1 MSIVAV
7 DQGTTSTKALLI
19 EDDGSSRLL
28 GSFKHEQILPRP
40 GWVEHNATELLANV
54 REAIAIG
61 VAAGARSVALDNQG
75 ETVVAWDKA
84 DGTPLCNA
92 IVWQDQRTQDAIDA
106 LRAAGNEEEITALSG
121 LPLDAYFSASKL
133 RWILD
138 NMPRAR
144 ELVRNGRLGLGTSD
158 SYFLHQ
164 LTGRYVSDLT
174 TAARTSL
181 MNLDTC
187 SWDERLCALFDV
199 PLELLP
205 EIVECDQPVG
215 ELAVGNCTIALDAAI
230 VDQVASL
237 YGHGCRAPGDLK
249 VTFGTGAFALM
260 ISNGRPSVPGTVGT
274 VGWGG
279 PSHRTY
285 AVDGGVYTAGAAIE
299 WLGRIGLLDDVAELD
314 SLPPGTAVDKGL
326 CFVPALAGLA
336 CPHWDRTASGLW
348 IGLDNATGREDL
360 IKAVLEGVAFRM
372 AEVLDALAASS
383 EPQGLLSVDG
393 GLTRSRYFMQFFA
406 TVAGRPIVVP
416 DNPDLTAYGAGLLA
430 ARGRIPANLGSLATV
445 EPQTR
450 DVGAGRERFTAARL
464 RSSNWRLNETVT

>member
-1 MSIVAV
+1 MSVVAV
-7 DQGTTSTKALLI
+7 DQGTTATKALLI

-28 GSFKHEQILPRP
+28 GSFKHEQILPRT
-40 GWVEHNATELLANV
+40 GWVEHNPVELLANV
-54 REAIAIG
+54 REAIALG
-61 VAAGARSVALDNQG
+61 VAAGATSVALDNQG
-75 ETVVAWDKA
+75 ETVVAWDKS

-92 IVWQDQRTQDAIDA
+92 IVWQDQRTQDAVDR
-106 LRAAGNEEEITALSG
+106 LRSDGHEAEVTARSG

-138 NMPRAR
+138 NVPRAR
-144 ELVRNGRLGLGTSD
+144 ELARSGRLGLGTSD
-158 SYFLHQ
+158 SYFIHQ
-164 LTGRYVSDLT
+164 LTGRYVTDVT

-187 SWDERLCALFDV
+187 AWDERLGALFGV
-199 PLELLP
+199 PLDLLP

-215 ELAVGNCTIALDAAI
+215 ELSVGSRTVTLDAAI

-237 YGHGCRAPGDLK
+237 YGHGCRNPGDLK
-249 VTFGTGAFALM
+249 ATFGTGAFALM
-260 ISNGRPSVPGTVGT
+260 ISNGRPSVPGTVST

-279 PSHRTY
+279 AGHRTY
-285 AVDGGVYTAGAAIE
+285 AVDGGVYTAGAAVE
-299 WLGRIGLLDDVAELD
+299 WLMRIGLLSDVAELD
-314 SLPPGTAVDKGL
+314 ALPPGPAIDKGL

-372 AEVLDALAASS
+372 AEVLEALAAGG

-393 GLTRSRYFMQFFA
+393 GLTRSRYFLEFFA
-406 TVAGRPIVVP
+406 SVADRPIVVP
-416 DNPDLTAYGAGLLA
+416 ANPELTAYGAGLLA
-430 ARGRIPANLGSLATV
+430 ARGSIPAKAGPQVTIDP
-445 EPQTR
+445 EPR
-450 DVGAGRERFTAARL
+450 DVTAWRERFTAARI
-464 RSSNWRLNETVT
+464 RSSGWRNEVSA